1 MSLYFHHDSVEQA
14 LKMSELR
21 RLADTGDATS
31 QYELGRFLVYDA
43 EGGPKDKLVREGV
56 RLLLLSADQN
66 HVEALGTLGAIYNQ
80 GLEGVDS
87 DSDLGMRFIGLAAA
101 EGHHGSVQ
109 DLAYGFAYGN
119 TKDEVPNLIEG
130 YAYFKLSEYIAD
142 SKGFSAEISQ
152 ENINALGASMD
163 DSQLALALDRFEKL
177 RAQLEAKP
185 VWMASKAKEKRSSD
199 KDRYSRLL
207 DWHSEALVHADAYPG
222 EHSRL
227 KSLIDEMET
236 VMNREDMLAIRSERQ
251 KRGLSITPVTST
263 NKPSFGER
271 GCLGAGIFL
280 IPLVLL
286 VAAFN

>member
-1 MSLYFHHDSVEQA
+1 MSLYFHHDSVDQA
-14 LKMSELR
+14 LKIAELR
-21 RLADTGDATS
+21 RLADTGDAPS
-31 QYELGRFLVYDA
+31 QYELGFFLVYDA

-56 RLLLLSADQN
+56 RLLRLSADQN
-66 HVEALGTLGAIYNQ
+66 HVEALGTLGAIYKR

-87 DSDLGMRFIGLAAA
+87 DSDLATRFIGLAAA

-119 TKDEVPNLIEG
+119 TMDEVPNLIEG

-142 SKGFSAEISQ
+142 STGFSADIPQ
-152 ENINALGASMD
+152 ENINALGVSMD
-163 DSQLALALDRFEKL
+163 DSQLALAMERFEKL

-207 DWHSEALVHADAYPG
+207 DWHSEALVQADAYPG
-222 EHSRL
+222 EHVRL

-236 VMNREDMLAIRSERQ
+236 VMNREDMLEIRSERQ

-271 GCLGAGIFL
+271 GCLGTGIFL
-280 IPLVLL
+280 MLLVLL